1 MTIVVTIGVSSKG
14 VLIVQLDLSVD
25 EIQGVV
31 TEVGL
36 SCRSI
41 EGGLQPTRAH

>member
-1 MTIVVTIGVSSKG
+1 MTIIVMNGVSSKG
-14 VLIVQLDLSVD
+14 ILIAQLDLSVD
-25 EIQGVV
+25 EVQGVV

-41 EGGLQPTRAH
+41 EGGLQPTQAH